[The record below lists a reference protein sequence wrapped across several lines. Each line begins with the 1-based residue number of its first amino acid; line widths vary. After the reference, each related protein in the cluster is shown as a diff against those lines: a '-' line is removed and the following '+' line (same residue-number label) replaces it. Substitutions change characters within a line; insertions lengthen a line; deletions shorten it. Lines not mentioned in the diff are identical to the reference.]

1 MALRNQ
7 EGQSVDPVPFLV
19 VVALSF
25 LVIYSFGPLYLQALG
40 LRVDYGVPVCTLV
53 FLAVAAAAYHR
64 LVWTHRP
71 GVSGTVSGGVSFGQL
86 WYAILILTALVV
98 LLSLPLMFG

>member
-1 MALRNQ
+1 MPLRNR

-19 VVALSF
+19 VTALSF

-40 LRVDYGVPVCTLV
+40 LRVNYGLSVCTV
-53 FLAVAAAAYHR
+53 FFLGVAAAAYYR

-71 GVSGTVSGGVSFGQL
+71 DVNGTVSGGVSFGQL
-86 WYAILILTALVV
+86 WYGILILIALVV
-98 LLSLPLMFG
+98 LLSLPLVFG